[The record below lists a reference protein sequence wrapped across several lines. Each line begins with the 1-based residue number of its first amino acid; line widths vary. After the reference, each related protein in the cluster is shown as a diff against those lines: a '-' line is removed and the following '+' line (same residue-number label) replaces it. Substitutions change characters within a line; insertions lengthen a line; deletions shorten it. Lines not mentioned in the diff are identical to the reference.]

1 MSENGFL
8 FRFRDGQTYM
18 DVWPERKELAP
29 MFPEQRVIKATK
41 FAVKVMP
48 AVAVIS
54 VLTQMAFNNTTGL
67 PQAIII
73 ALFALSMPLQGLWW
87 LGNGAN
93 TLLPPA
99 LANWYRELYQ
109 KIIESGAALEPMK
122 SQPRYKE
129 LANILNKAFKQLD
142 KSALERWF

>member
-18 DVWPERKELAP
+18 DAWPERKELAP
-29 MFPEQRVIKATK
+29 IFPEQRVIKATK

-54 VLTQMAFNNTTGL
+54 VLTQMAFNNAAGL

-73 ALFALSMPLQGLWW
+73 ALFALSMPLQGFWW
-87 LGNGAN
+87 LGNRAN
-93 TLLPPA
+93 TKLPPA
-99 LANWYRELYQ
+99 LINWYRELYQ
-109 KIIESGAALEPMK
+109 KIIGSGTALEPIK
-122 SQPRYKE
+122 QRPCYKD
-129 LANILNKAFKQLD
+129 LANVLNKAFKLLD
-142 KSALERWF
+142 RSELERWF